1 MDDLLTRFW
10 TDLVGRLTGPLSM
23 RLFLQPVMA
32 SLLAVR
38 DGLKDAKAGQPP
50 YLWTIFSDPSQRRR
64 LIQSGWK
71 AIGKIAILA
80 IILDVVYGLMVFRRI
95 YPFQTIVVAILLAVV
110 PYCLLRGPT
119 TRLAR
124 RQRSA

>member
-1 MDDLLTRFW
+1 MDDLLTRLW

-38 DGLKDAKAGQPP
+38 DGLKDAKAGQ
-50 YLWTIFSDPSQRRR
+50 
-64 LIQSGWK
+64 
-71 AIGKIAILA
+71 
-80 IILDVVYGLMVFRRI
+80 
-95 YPFQTIVVAILLAVV
+95 
-110 PYCLLRGPT
+110 LLRGPT